1 MAITQYSG
9 AMREKFNTVSQLGK
23 EIKDLNGAKQRVQ
36 EEID

>member
-1 MAITQYSG
+1 
-9 AMREKFNTVSQLGK
+9 MREKFNTVSQLGK